1 MGALAEDLMS
11 SANTSHVR
19 PRPRRT
25 QEQRRADTRARLIRG
40 SISAIA
46 ERGYALLTIAD
57 ITRHAGVT
65 WGAAQHLFGDKSEL
79 MVQVVQAV
87 SEQLLDQLAA
97 NKSWPKKLEERIPS
111 VVRAMWDICRSRDF
125 FALVEII
132 RGSRA
137 NPDMH
142 DQIRHDQRAVVD
154 RLESLWLTI
163 FADVPANREQVLFAC
178 NHTYLSLIG
187 LAGRKNYVIPDTD
200 IQGMLEFIDQSAI
213 YALSSSEPWCHRTTH
228 AKRSPEPTS

>member
-1 MGALAEDLMS
+1 MNS
-11 SANTSHVR
+11 RRS
-19 PRPRRT
+19 PRIRTQPRRT
-25 QEQRRADTRARLIRG
+25 QEQRRADTRARLIQG

-79 MVQVVQAV
+79 MIQVVQTV
-87 SEQLLDQLAA
+87 SEQLLDKLAA
-97 NKSWPKKLEERIPS
+97 NKSWPQKLEDRVPA

-137 NPDMH
+137 TPHMH
-142 DQIRHDQRAVVD
+142 EQIRRDQRAIVD
-154 RLESLWLTI
+154 QLETLWLTI
-163 FADVPANREQVLFAC
+163 FSDVPAGREQVLFAC

-187 LAGRKNYVIPDTD
+187 LAGRKNYLMPDTD
-200 IQGMLEFIDQSAI
+200 ITGMLEFVDHSAI
-213 YALSSSEPWCHRTTH
+213 HALSSSEAWCHSATRARETLPPGKT
-228 AKRSPEPTS
+228 P